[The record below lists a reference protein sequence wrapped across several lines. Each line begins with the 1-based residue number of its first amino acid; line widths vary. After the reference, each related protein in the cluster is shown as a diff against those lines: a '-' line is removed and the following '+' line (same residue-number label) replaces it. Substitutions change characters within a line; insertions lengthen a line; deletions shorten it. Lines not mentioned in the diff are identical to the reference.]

1 MVAWVCSIHSAV
13 CTSFAWHFIGGSLGL
28 HHSLCGL
35 YKLCGNFCFL
45 TFIASKRSR
54 LCSLIRNTLKKKAG
68 YQNSVI
74 ASFLSGNTRRGEPQ
88 RLEDFDPERPKGYRG
103 ETQRKSRSKKVKHV
117 IFKCVN
123 RKRYFCN
130 VWKLKMI
137 FYGLFTFWYVY
148 SYNMFNCELKISIQQ
163 IKTNFVPEELIL

>member
-1 MVAWVCSIHSAV
+1 MCSIHSAV
-13 CTSFAWHFIGGSLGL
+13 CNT
-28 HHSLCGL
+28 L
-35 YKLCGNFCFL
+35 YKFCGNFCFL
-45 TFIASKRSR
+45 TFMASKRSR
-54 LCSLIRNTLKKKAG
+54 LCSLIRNTLKKQATET
-68 YQNSVI
+68 
-74 ASFLSGNTRRGEPQ
+74 LSLPLFCRVTQEGGSPSGSRTSTRKGPKGE
-88 RLEDFDPERPKGYRG
+88 GYRG
-103 ETQRKSRSKKVKHV
+103 ETQRKSRNKKVKHV

-163 IKTNFVPEELIL
+163 IKTNVVPEELIL